1 MKTEITQNIGTTETK
16 LYTCPNA
23 KDSTLSRLSI
33 TNISDSQ
40 ITFDI
45 RYYNA
50 SENATIHLIN
60 NGVLSAGQ
68 LYSSVS
74 SANTLVLN
82 ANDYIAVLS
91 SIDSSVDALITYK
104 ESDV

>member
-1 MKTEITQNIGTTETK
+1 MITKITQNIGTTEAK
-16 LYTCPNA
+16 IYTCPSA
-23 KDSTLSRLSI
+23 KNSTLSRASI
-33 TNISDSQ
+33 TNISNAD

-50 SENATIHLIN
+50 SENATIYLIK
-60 NGVLSAGQ
+60 NGVLSTGQ
-68 LYSSVS
+68 LYSTVS
-74 SANTLVLN
+74 STNTLVLN

-91 SIDSSVDALITYK
+91 SIDSSVDALVTYE